1 MNKLIKSLFAVLA
14 VLLLV
19 SCVCSVLAYSDQGSG
34 EIDNI
39 EDDSVEDSDD
49 VISVSDDDDVS
60 SSDSSDGSSSGSGSS
75 SSGGSGGV
83 SLSNH
88 ATANPCV
95 LLLCALTLM
104 GVLSKRL

>member
-49 VISVSDDDDVS
+49 VISVSDDDVS

-75 SSGGSGGV
+75 SGGV

>member
-14 VLLLV
+14 VLLIV

-49 VISVSDDDDVS
+49 VISVSDDDVS
-60 SSDSSDGSSSGSGSS
+60 SSDSSDGSSSGSGS
-75 SSGGSGGV
+75 GSGGV

>member
-49 VISVSDDDDVS
+49 VISVSDDDVS
-60 SSDSSDGSSSGSGSS
+60 SSDSSDGSSSGSGS